1 MELSEKAS
9 KDARD
14 RDYKGHRETF
24 ALIIAQYAEK
34 FHQKDELAMMS
45 TSGNQS
51 PGGSNSASM
60 VISEDDPLAILGK
73 YVSFIPD
80 LNMDNINVM
89 INLFGTIGLTTTSM
103 NFLVLMRYFH
113 KLKYK

>member
-1 MELSEKAS
+1 MEVSEKAS

-14 RDYKGHRETF
+14 RDYKYHREAF
-24 ALIIAQYAEK
+24 ALIIAQYAQK
-34 FHQKDELAMMS
+34 FHEKDEIAMRS

-51 PGGSNSASM
+51 PSNANSM
-60 VISEDDPLAILGK
+60 LNLDEDPLAILGK

-80 LNMDNINVM
+80 LNMESINVM
-89 INLFGTIGLTTTSM
+89 INLFGNIGLTVT
-103 NFLVLMRYFH
+103 NHNYLVLMRYFH